1 MNYEKTI
8 LVTGGA
14 GFIGSN
20 YLNAMVPRYPNY
32 RFVSVDALTYAAD
45 LKNITVAGAPNY
57 VFAQT
62 DIRDIPALE
71 ATWREYAPTD
81 VIHFA
86 AESHVDNSITGP
98 HIFFETNIMGTD
110 NLLNLAVTHKLNRFH
125 HISTDEVYGS
135 LSEAERSRTEEDML
149 LPNSPYSASKAG
161 AEFAVRAYN
170 KTFGLSTV
178 VTRASN
184 NYGPNQHR
192 EKFMPLFITNLLSGK
207 KVPVYGTGKNVRD
220 WIYVGDH
227 VEGIDAVFHKG
238 KPGEIYNLGGGNE
251 FANIDIVRKLL
262 SLTGRDENALEYVTD
277 RLGHDMRYSLDSAK
291 ATRELGWTPKK
302 QFEEGLRETVLYH
315 RRKHESNKKN

>member
-1 MNYEKTI
+1 MGHQYEKTI

-20 YLNAMVPRYPNY
+20 YLNAMVPRYPHY
-32 RFVSVDALTYAAD
+32 RFVNVDALTYAAD
-45 LKNITVAGAPNY
+45 LKNITVTDAPNY
-57 VFAQT
+57 VFVQV
-62 DIRDIPALE
+62 DIRNIPALE
-71 ATWREYAPTD
+71 AIWKEYSPTD

-110 NLLNLAVTHKLNRFH
+110 NLLNLAITHKLNRFH
-125 HISTDEVYGS
+125 YISTDEVYGS
-135 LSEAERSRTEEDML
+135 LSTTERSRTEGDAV

-170 KTFGLSTV
+170 KTFGLNTV

-207 KVPVYGTGKNVRD
+207 KVPVYGTGQNVRD

-227 VEGIDAVFHKG
+227 VLGIDAIFHKG
-238 KPGEIYNLGGGNE
+238 KSGEIYNLGGGNE
-251 FANIDIVRKLL
+251 YTNIDIVEKLL
-262 SLTGRDENALEYVTD
+262 SLTGRDESAIEHVTD
-277 RLGHDMRYSLDSAK
+277 RLGHDLRYSLDSTK
-291 ATRELGWTPKK
+291 ATRELGWTAKK
-302 QFEEGLRETVLYH
+302 DFEEGIKETVAYH
-315 RRKHESNKKN
+315 KSRLS

>member
-20 YLNAMVPRYPNY
+20 YLNTIVPRYPHYQFIN
-32 RFVSVDALTYAAD
+32 VDALTYAAD
-45 LKNITVAGAPNY
+45 LKNITVADAPNY
-57 VFAQT
+57 VFVQA
-62 DIRDIPALE
+62 DIRNTTALE
-71 ATWREYAPTD
+71 ACWEKYSPTD
-81 VIHFA
+81 IIHFA

-110 NLLNLAVTHKLNRFH
+110 NLLNLATTRKLNRFH
-125 HISTDEVYGS
+125 FISTDEVYGS
-135 LSEAERSRTEEDML
+135 LGPTDRSRTEEDMI

-161 AEFAVRAYN
+161 AEFAVRSYN
-170 KTFGLSTV
+170 KTFGLDTV

-207 KVPVYGTGKNVRD
+207 KVPIYGTGQNVRD

-238 KPGEIYNLGGGNE
+238 KSGDCYNLGGGNE
-251 FANIDIVRKLL
+251 FANIDIVKKLL
-262 SLTGRDENALEYVTD
+262 SLTDRGENALNYVTD
-277 RLGHDMRYSLDSAK
+277 RPGHDMRYSLDSGK
-291 ATRELGWTPKK
+291 AERELGWKPKK
-302 QFEEGLRETVLYH
+302 DFEEGLRETVAFH
-315 RRKHESNKKN
+315 KHQHESK

>member
-32 RFVSVDALTYAAD
+32 RFVNVDALTYAAD

-170 KTFGLSTV
+170 KTFGLNTV